1 MTIVADRLPF
11 SSDNQSMTHRTPY
24 RFLLIASFALLLHSG
39 CGKGRYN
46 QRMEDS
52 KASLSETTEYYELLQ
67 PEFSN
72 TYARDD
78 SSEEGESELPTGVRL
93 QFPKVFGDDSPQ
105 DRRSLNYLAGALP
118 SLAKARLE
126 FVDQEGRTKVPM
138 VAWILRFPLS
148 VLDVQA
154 VAKAEEVARLF
165 LENRGLPEWEND
177 SVSIFRRGE
186 GIVSVPLRRLTLEC
200 EQRYPGYREESPEL
214 NLAGRT
220 EIYLVPF
227 GDQFVV
233 AVWSA
238 PDSIA
243 DSRFFE
249 AAALAT
255 ATIKVPP
262 VTPPE
267 DSEEEPEDE

>member
-1 MTIVADRLPF
+1 
-11 SSDNQSMTHRTPY
+11 MTHRTPY
-24 RFLLIASFALLLHSG
+24 RFLLLICFALLLHSG

-46 QRMEDS
+46 KRMEESHARLS
-52 KASLSETTEYYELLQ
+52 KTTEYYALLQ
-67 PEFSN
+67 PELSN
-72 TYARDD
+72 TYGRGDP
-78 SSEEGESELPTGVRL
+78 SEEGENDQPTGVRL
-93 QFPKVFGDDSPQ
+93 QFPKLFGDDSPR
-105 DRRSLNYLAGALP
+105 DRRSLHYLAGTL
-118 SLAKARLE
+118 STQAKARLE
-126 FVDQEGRTKVPM
+126 FVQEERVRVPM

-148 VLDVQA
+148 VLDEQA
-154 VAKAEEVARLF
+154 LAKAEEVARLF
-165 LENRGLPEWEND
+165 LENRGLPDWEEET
-177 SVSIFRRGE
+177 VSIFRKGE

-200 EQRYPGYREESPEL
+200 EQLYPAFDEDSPEL
-214 NLAGRT
+214 KLAGRT
-220 EIYLVPF
+220 DIYLVSF

-233 AVWSA
+233 AVWSV

-262 VTPPE
+262 VAPPE